1 MSHVDTKGRAHIKER
16 KNNKYKDPKPGICL
30 ASLRERK
37 NSKARAE

>member
-1 MSHVDTKGRAHIKER
+1 MINVDTKGRVHIKER

-37 NSKARAE
+37 NREARAE